1 MTATAE
7 RARDNLI
14 ERTNRSLAAVQR
26 MITWDDYWIR
36 FVDVSNRVIAFGHVL
51 SEQSMSQLVKASN
64 YDAMIAMHGDGYVL
78 SETYSIGHPE
88 GEVASPHRSNL
99 WPISARLFE
108 DARASLWRIDDL
120 SQTGKYA
127 LVEAYQNF
135 QAHQDWLTRTERSA
149 P

>member
-26 MITWDDYWIR
+26 MITWDDHWIR
-36 FVDVSNRVIAFGHVL
+36 FIDVANHVVAFGHVM
-51 SEQSMSQLVKASN
+51 SESSMSRLVRVSN

-78 SETYSIGHPE
+78 SETYSIVHPE
-88 GEVASPHRSNL
+88 GEVTSPHRSSL

-108 DARASLWRIDDL
+108 DARASRWRMNEM

-135 QAHQDWLTRTERSA
+135 QAHQDWVARVARQG
-149 P
+149 